1 MVIAKEK
8 NMRPQY
14 RLRSY
19 RPNLEQLESRLT
31 LSASGLN
38 NPGILTPQSHPFG
51 ASYSEWSARWWQWA
65 YSMPIDHHP
74 LFDTAPV
81 STGQSG
87 PVWFLGAS
95 FISTTNSQGVNV
107 SIVTRNVTVPTGT
120 AFFVPIANAE
130 ASTVEGNGTTD
141 AELRA
146 AAKGFQDDA
155 TNMSAQID
163 GVQVNDV
170 GAYRVQ
176 SPLFTF
182 GPLPDN
188 NVIQSFGV
196 NAPAGTTSL
205 SVGDGVYLMVA
216 PLSAGQHTI
225 HFHGEFPA
233 FNFLL
238 DITYNLTVVGGGQGG
253 STAPAQA
260 GATPAGAQKAIA
272 PLDLASIG
280 GPDLVRSFS
289 PGDKLASNPANV
301 PSAGALQG
309 IVAPVSP
316 SSVPMPGTAQSDTRA
331 VSLVHSQG
339 AGDQAFDQVLLGAGD
354 SGLADSL

>member
-1 MVIAKEK
+1 
-8 NMRPQY
+8 MRKPR
-14 RLRSY
+14 RLSY
-19 RPNLEQLESRLT
+19 RPYLENLESRL
-31 LSASGLN
+31 ALN
-38 NPGILTPQSHPFG
+38 GPGATNPGILPPQANPFG

-65 YSMPIDHHP
+65 YSLPIDHHP

-87 PVWFLGAS
+87 HVWFLGAS
-95 FISTTNSQGVNV
+95 FVSTTNSQGQIV

-120 AFFVPIANAE
+120 AFFVPVANAE

-146 AAKGFQDDA
+146 AAKSFQDDA
-155 TNMSAQID
+155 ANMSAQVD
-163 GVQVNDV
+163 GVAVQDL

-176 SPLFTF
+176 TPLFTF

-188 NVIQSFGV
+188 NVLQSFGV
-196 NAPAGTTSL
+196 TAPAGTTSL

-238 DITYNLTVVGGGQGG
+238 DITYNLTVVGGGGG
-253 STAPAQA
+253 NSPLLAQQSARATAGETMSAA
-260 GATPAGAQKAIA
+260 RA
-272 PLDLASIG
+272 DLASIATLEVIRSLL
-280 GPDLVRSFS
+280 PDDRLVSH
-289 PGDKLASNPANV
+289 PADA
-301 PSAGALQG
+301 PAQGALQG
-309 IVAPVSP
+309 SAGQVILPSAAP
-316 SSVPMPGTAQSDTRA
+316 PGTAAGGSLA
-331 VSLVHSQG
+331 VPSGHNH
-339 AGDQAFDQVLLGAGD
+339 AGVASALDLAFLGPVD
-354 SGLADSL
+354 SGLSDVL